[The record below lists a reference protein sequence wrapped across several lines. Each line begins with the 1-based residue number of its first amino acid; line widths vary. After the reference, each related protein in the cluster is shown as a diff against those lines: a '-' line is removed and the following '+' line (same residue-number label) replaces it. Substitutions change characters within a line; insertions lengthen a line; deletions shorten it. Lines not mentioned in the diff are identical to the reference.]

1 MNPSVTTLYRRVM
14 RWETDIDPNVLATL
28 QFSFRMNYA
37 KELSVTSDMITNFT
51 AVRDLAVQTFLT
63 TAEQKPDSDTAPEG
77 LQNTLVREYNK
88 LLMKEYFPSL
98 DVDRL
103 EILANEARER
113 ANSKA
118 LSIQAAASENI
129 LAEKEV
135 SEEENMD
142 EEL

>member
-1 MNPSVTTLYRRVM
+1 
-14 RWETDIDPNVLATL
+14 
-28 QFSFRMNYA
+28 
-37 KELSVTSDMITNFT
+37 
-51 AVRDLAVQTFLT
+51 
-63 TAEQKPDSDTAPEG
+63 
-77 LQNTLVREYNK
+77 
-88 LLMKEYFPSL
+88 MKEYFPSL

-118 LSIQAAASENI
+118 LSVQAAASENI
-129 LAEKEV
+129 LAEKEI